1 MCSGGREMGE
11 RGSEGGMYPVPAGPT
26 GSVSGLHSF
35 FSATSSDWESCIE
48 PGEKEMEE
56 GTLGAGGTQVGEE
69 HEQGP
74 S

>member
-1 MCSGGREMGE
+1 MGE
-11 RGSEGGMYPVPAGPT
+11 RGGEGSMLPVLAGPT

-35 FSATSSDWESCIE
+35 FSATSSGWDDCTE

-56 GTLGAGGTQVGEE
+56 GALGAGTQDGEE